1 MFLNLM
7 CKPASLT
14 AIAMALLTSAAF
26 AKPHVV
32 LAQLTWDEPRA
43 VDAVLQVII
52 EKHLDAQARMI
63 ADDQPAIFA
72 ALSKGAGQVASHHAI
87 WSAAQGTNNHNNIKK
102 PN

>member
-26 AKPHVV
+26 AKTHVV

-43 VDAVLQVII
+43 VDAVLKVLL
-52 EKHLDAQARMI
+52 EKHLDAQVIMI
-63 ADDQPAIFA
+63 AAAQSAIFA
-72 ALSKGAGQVASHHAI
+72 AMEKGDGSVDVHPAI
-87 WSAAQGTNNHNNIKK
+87 WTGAPVAKVQQ
-102 PN
+102 